1 MKPWMW
7 WIRTAFAWMTAWA
20 LATAAAFCKGFSMS
34 NLGLDIALGLIKVL
48 VSAYDVVTLPVYFV
62 CQRPWDY
69 WRKKKLAFAKCAIE
83 GDPSAPYV
91 RTHSNGLD
99 CLNGIR
105 TMDELTRKAVHT
117 FGDRPCLGS
126 REVLGESE
134 EKQADGKVF
143 KKLVLGDYKWLSYNE
158 VDRKIDLIGR
168 GLMAHGVRPRQNVVI
183 LAETRIEWMLAAQAC
198 LRINIPVVTL
208 YATLGEDGII
218 HGINE
223 TEATHLITSHD
234 LMPRIAKIVHQI
246 PSLTTIIYMENP
258 VAKVPPV
265 VPEGL
270 RAVPFSKLEESGRTA
285 DAELRGET
293 PTTDDIAIIMYTS
306 GSTGVPKGVMI
317 TQGNIVT
324 TARGFSVICKDV
336 GQGELSS
343 GTDSYIA
350 YLPLAHVLELA
361 AECLSFAL
369 GARIGYS
376 SPLTLTDKSTGIQKG
391 CLGDATLLKPTIMVS
406 VPLIL
411 DRIRKSITEVAS
423 ARGPFFRKFFEYVI
437 AYKSFWLRL
446 GFNTPLLNRLV
457 FRKMQA
463 LLGGRLKVIATG
475 SAPLSADTHE
485 FIQACLDCY
494 VVQGYGL
501 TETAAGA
508 TIMDLDDMSFGRV
521 GAPLVG
527 CYIRLV
533 DWDEANY
540 HITDKPY
547 PRGEIL
553 VGGPCITKGYYKNE
567 ALTNECY
574 RQEDGIRWF
583 YTGDIGEMYPDG
595 TVKIIDRKKD
605 LVKLQF
611 GEYISLGK
619 VETELKTCPLIDNLC
634 VYGSSFHTYLVALVA
649 PNPKQ
654 LQVLADK
661 LGRGSLTFDQ
671 LCRDPEVVRA
681 AADMIILHARR
692 ANLQKMEIPTKV
704 KLCHEDWQP
713 DTGLVTAAYKIRRK
727 KIQQFYQQDID
738 ELYEVSLR
746 PSKSS

>member
-1 MKPWMW
+1 MNPSVR
-7 WIRTAFAWMTAWA
+7 WIRTTLAWVA
-20 LATAAAFCKGFSMS
+20 LQCLAMVPSLSRGFSMS

-48 VSAYDVVTLPVYFV
+48 VSAYDVVTLPIHFV

-69 WRKKKLAFAKCAIE
+69 WRKKNLAF
-83 GDPSAPYV
+83 
-91 RTHSNGLD
+91 
-99 CLNGIR
+99 
-105 TMDELTRKAVHT
+105 
-117 FGDRPCLGS
+117 
-126 REVLGESE
+126 
-134 EKQADGKVF
+134 
-143 KKLVLGDYKWLSYNE
+143 LVLGDYKWMSYNE
-158 VDRKIDLIGR
+158 ADEKIDLIGR
-168 GLMAHGVRPRQNVVI
+168 GLMALGVRPRQNVVI

-223 TEATHLITSHD
+223 TEATHLITSYD
-234 LMPRIAKIVHQI
+234 LMPRLAKIIDKI
-246 PSLTTIIYMENP
+246 PSLTHIIYMENP
-258 VAKVPPV
+258 VAKAPPV
-265 VPEGL
+265 APTGL
-270 RAVPFSKLEESGRTA
+270 HLVPFAKLEESGRTA
-285 DAELRGET
+285 DTELRGET
-293 PTTDDIAIIMYTS
+293 PTADDVAIIMYTS

-317 TQGNIVT
+317 THGNIVT

-336 GQGELSS
+336 GD
-343 GTDSYIA
+343 TDAYIA

-369 GARIGYS
+369 GARIGYA

-391 CLGDATLLKPTIMVS
+391 CKGDASLLKPTIMVS
-406 VPLIL
+406 VPYL
-411 DRIRKSITEVAS
+411 
-423 ARGPFFRKFFEYVI
+423 I

-457 FRKMQA
+457 FNKMRA
-463 LLGGRLKVIATG
+463 LLGGRVKVIATG

-527 CYIRLV
+527 CYIKLV

-540 HITDKPY
+540 HVTDKPY

-574 RQEDGIRWF
+574 REEDGIRWF

-634 VYGSSFHTYLVALVA
+634 VYGNSFHTYLVALVA

-654 LQVLADK
+654 LQILADK
-661 LGRGSLTFDQ
+661 LGRGHLTFDQ
-671 LCRDPEVVRA
+671 LCDDPVVVNA
-681 AADMIILHARR
+681 AAEAIISHARKGQSNSR
-692 ANLQKMEIPTKV
+692 AL
-704 KLCHEDWQP
+704 
-713 DTGLVTAAYKIRRK
+713 
-727 KIQQFYQQDID
+727 
-738 ELYEVSLR
+738 
-746 PSKSS
+746 

>member
-1 MKPWMW
+1 MNPSVR
-7 WIRTAFAWMTAWA
+7 WIRTTLAWIA
-20 LATAAAFCKGFSMS
+20 LRFLAVVATVAKGFNMS

-69 WRKKKLAFAKCAIE
+69 WKKRNLAFAKCAIE

-91 RTHSNGLD
+91 RTYSNGLD
-99 CLNGIR
+99 SLSGVR
-105 TMDELTRKAVHT
+105 TMDELTRKAIHT
-117 FGDRPCLGS
+117 FGDRPCFGH
-126 REVLGESE
+126 RPVLGESE
-134 EKQADGKVF
+134 EKQEDGKVF
-143 KKLVLGDYKWLSYNE
+143 KKLVLGDYQWMSYNE
-158 VDRKIDLIGR
+158 VDEKIDLIGR
-168 GLMAHGVRPRQNVVI
+168 GLMALGVRPRQNVVI

-223 TEATHLITSHD
+223 TEATHLITSYD
-234 LMPRIAKIVHQI
+234 LMPRIAKIIHKI
-246 PSLTTIIYMENP
+246 PSLTHIIYMENP
-258 VAKVPPV
+258 VAKGPPV
-265 VPEGL
+265 APNGL
-270 RAVPFSKLEESGRTA
+270 HLVPFTKLEESGRTA
-285 DAELRGET
+285 DTELRGET
-293 PTTDDIAIIMYTS
+293 PTADDVAIIMYTS

-317 TQGNIVT
+317 THGNIVT

-336 GQGELSS
+336 GD
-343 GTDSYIA
+343 TDAYIA

-391 CLGDATLLKPTIMVS
+391 CKGDASLLKPTIMVS

-423 ARGPFFRKFFEYVI
+423 VKGPFFRRFFEYLI
-437 AYKSFWLRL
+437 SYKAFWLRL
-446 GFNTPLLNRLV
+446 GFNTPLLNKLV
-457 FRKMQA
+457 FSKMRA
-463 LLGGRLKVIATG
+463 LLGGRVKVIATG

-527 CYIRLV
+527 CYIKLV

-540 HITDKPY
+540 HVTDKPY

-574 RQEDGIRWF
+574 REEDGIRWF

-634 VYGSSFHTYLVALVA
+634 VYGNSFHTYLVALVA

-654 LQVLADK
+654 LQMLADK
-661 LGRGSLTFDQ
+661 LGRGHLTFEQ
-671 LCRDPEVVRA
+671 LCNDPVVVNA
-681 AADMIILHARR
+681 AAEAIISYARK
-692 ANLQKMEIPTKV
+692 ANLQKMEIPTKL
-704 KLCHEDWQP
+704 KLCREDWQP

-727 KIQQFYQQDID
+727 KIQQFYQNDID
-738 ELYEVSLR
+738 ELYDISVR
-746 PSKSS
+746 ASKST